1 MHVLIGARGPRTAIL
16 QDLGLVVSYYGVGSV
31 AGGFIGVLGPMR
43 LPYAEIVPV
52 VRYVSQVMTESLDD
66 LLGPGAR

>member
-16 QDLGLVVSYYGVGSV
+16 QDLGLVVSYYGAESV
-31 AGGFIGVLGPMR
+31 AGGFVGVLGPTR

-66 LLGPGAR
+66 LLSPGAR